1 MCSRSAAYAG
11 LLEEAP
17 ADFSEQESRRQ
28 KYIYMVLFDLYYWNP
43 GYLSRSWGATKNSTH
58 DVSQTTVSSVLM
70 DHGCCSCRPC
80 WSEGW
85 QLGHWK
91 DQKRLVEYHCSTT
104 LQRHFSSWWVGL
116 RPAMSLSQARETH
129 QPLTCAC
136 CIISILCIPTV
147 SMMKPHLVIP
157 EIKIT
162 GTFRVSRLA
171 LVGTQNA
178 WSSKCC

>member
-1 MCSRSAAYAG
+1 MLQKCSVRWTTGGRTGRFLWA
-11 LLEEAP
+11 
-17 ADFSEQESRRQ
+17 RIQ
-28 KYIYMVLFDLYYWNP
+28 KTKIYIYMVLFDLYYWNP

-104 LQRHFSSWWVGL
+104 LQRRFSELMSGYQT
-116 RPAMSLSQARETH
+116 RDEFIASKGDPPATNLCLLHNLYPMYPNCLDDETTSCN
-129 QPLTCAC
+129 P
-136 CIISILCIPTV
+136 
-147 SMMKPHLVIP
+147 
-157 EIKIT
+157 
-162 GTFRVSRLA
+162 RD
-171 LVGTQNA
+171 
-178 WSSKCC
+178 